1 VPNLSSPPSEGSAAT
16 RYGGA
21 LICAAAALLLRLILQ
36 PLLGDA
42 AFHVFTLAVV
52 ASALW
57 GLGPAL
63 LATLVSAAA
72 GQLLLHPDAPFAAET
87 LWADPRAALFVCE
100 GVLLATGIAI
110 VRRSARETWA
120 SGQAHTELEL
130 RAAAADMRA
139 VLDSALDAVI
149 GMDEQGTVTFWNPR
163 AVEIFGWTQA
173 EAQGRN
179 LAELVIRP
187 ADRDAFREGLA
198 QFPAGGEWP
207 WLGRR
212 MELLALRR
220 DRSHFPVEISVVARK
235 RGQRWQF
242 NVFVADITERK
253 RNEERVLVAEQDARR
268 AAEDANRMKDEF
280 LATVSHELRTP
291 LSAIVGWAQ
300 VLREGG
306 LSGADV
312 ERAVASIDRN
322 ARAQS
327 QLISDLLDV
336 TRIVSG
342 KLRLELQ
349 ALNPV
354 HVVDAA
360 ADTVRPT
367 ADAKGVTLE
376 ISAAP
381 GLPPVQGDL
390 HRLQQVVWNLIAN
403 AVKFTPKDGRVRVRV
418 EPLGGEVAIAV
429 EDTGQGINPE
439 FLPHVFER
447 FRQAEGASD
456 RTHGGLGLGL
466 AIARQLAQLHGGDI
480 TAESDGVGRGA
491 RFTIRLPAMQTLP
504 APPPDPLPRPTAGAQ
519 PPARNYALVR

>member
-1 VPNLSSPPSEGSAAT
+1 MSLLAAESSAAT

-21 LICAAAALLLRLILQ
+21 LICTGAALLLRLILQ
-36 PLLGDA
+36 PFLGDA
-42 AFHVFTLAVV
+42 AFHVFTLAVAA
-52 ASALW
+52 ASLW
-57 GLGPAL
+57 GLGPGLVA
-63 LATLVSAAA
+63 AAVSAAA
-72 GQLLLHPDAPFAAET
+72 GQALLHPQAPFAPAT
-87 LWADPRAALFVCE
+87 LWDDPRAVLFLLE
-100 GVLLATGIAI
+100 GLLLAGVISF
-110 VRRSARETWA
+110 VRQNARELRAT
-120 SGQAHTELEL
+120 SQAHTELEL

-149 GMDEQGTVTFWNPR
+149 GMDERGTVTFWNPR
-163 AVEIFGWTQA
+163 AAEIFGWSVA

-187 ADRDAFREGLA
+187 ADRDAFRERLA
-198 QFPAGGEWP
+198 HFPAGGELP

-220 DRSHFPVEISVVARK
+220 DRAHFPVEISVVARR
-235 RGQRWQF
+235 RGPSWQF

-253 RNEERVLVAEQDARR
+253 RNEELVLMAEQDARR
-268 AAEDANRMKDEF
+268 AAEEASRMKDEF

-306 LSGADV
+306 LSAADV
-312 ERAVASIDRN
+312 QRALGSIDRN

-349 ALNPV
+349 AIHPA

-367 ADAKGVTLE
+367 ADAKGVALE
-376 ISAAP
+376 VSAAP
-381 GLPPVQGDL
+381 GLPAVQGDV
-390 HRLQQVVWNLIAN
+390 HRLQQVVWNLISN
-403 AVKFTPKDGRVRVRV
+403 AVKFTDKDGRVRVRV
-418 EPLGGEVAIAV
+418 EGEAQEVEITV
-429 EDTGQGINPE
+429 EDTGQGISPE

-447 FRQAEGASD
+447 FRQAETGEGRSQ
-456 RTHGGLGLGL
+456 GGLGLGL
-466 AIARQLAQLHGGDI
+466 AIARHLTQLHGGDI
-480 TAESDGVGRGA
+480 TAFSEGPGHGA
-491 RFTIRLPAMQTLP
+491 RFTVRLPAV
-504 APPPDPLPRPTAGAQ
+504 APGGRNGAVA
-519 PPARNYALVR
+519 PARDYAVPR